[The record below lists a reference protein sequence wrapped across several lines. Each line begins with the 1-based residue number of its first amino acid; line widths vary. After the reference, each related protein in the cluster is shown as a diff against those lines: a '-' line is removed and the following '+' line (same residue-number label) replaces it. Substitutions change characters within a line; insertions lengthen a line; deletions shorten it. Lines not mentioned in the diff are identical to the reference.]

1 MGKSKIYSDEDFKLA
16 GKIAEMK
23 YGLGYSHSFIA
34 QKLKIDQYKV
44 TDIVRH
50 MHRGGAILVN
60 ITLLEEEKEQL
71 PKQLFCNQIKYKG
84 TWERLN

>member
-1 MGKSKIYSDEDFKLA
+1 MGKSKIYNDADYYLA
-16 GKIAEMK
+16 GRIAEMK
-23 YGLGYSHSFIA
+23 YGLGMGHVKIA
-34 QKLKIDQYKV
+34 DSLKINFYRV
-44 TDIVRH
+44 TDIVRR
-50 MHRGGAILVN
+50 MHQGGPVIVN